1 MSAARLTV
9 TCAATQP
16 FNCVMS
22 LKAGSTFLRNL
33 VWALD
38 HGQPYSADNRSFPEA
53 LPSREMTR
61 EELAAEV
68 SFFVLRD
75 PVERFF
81 SLYFDKAIGP
91 EATRFGWIAKTLKA
105 NRSFHDGPGLTLK
118 QHRENCH
125 SLVLFI
131 KARLNGQTE
140 GPVNPHWS
148 RQITRM
154 RGALRF
160 GLKPLLLERLEPQL
174 LHIAQGRIPPLKA
187 ALDMVKNRNRTPRAV
202 AAEEILT
209 PALYADIA
217 ALYPEDIELYDL
229 VKTGWDMLGHPPA
242 IEL

>member
-1 MSAARLTV
+1 MTEERLTV
-9 TCAATQP
+9 TTASTQP
-16 FNCVMS
+16 FNCVIS

-33 VWALD
+33 VWVLD
-38 HGQPYSADNRSFPEA
+38 HAQPYSADNRSFPEQ

-75 PVERFF
+75 PIERFF

-91 EATRFGWIAKTLKA
+91 EATRFSWIAETLKT
-105 NRSFHDGPGLTLK
+105 NRTFHDGPSVTVE

-125 SLVLFI
+125 ALVLFI
-131 KARLNGQTE
+131 KARLNGHTE
-140 GPVNPHWS
+140 GPINPHWN
-148 RQITRM
+148 RQITRVH
-154 RGALRF
+154 RALRF
-160 GLKPLLLERLEPQL
+160 GLKPVLLEQLAPQL
-174 LHIAQGRIPPLKA
+174 LQIAGGRIPPLQA
-187 ALDMVKNRNRTPRAV
+187 ALGMVKSRNRTPRIV
-202 AAEEILT
+202 AAEDILT

-229 VKTGWDMLGHPPA
+229 VKTGWDMLGHPPT

>member
-1 MSAARLTV
+1 
-9 TCAATQP
+9 
-16 FNCVMS
+16 
-22 LKAGSTFLRNL
+22 
-33 VWALD
+33 
-38 HGQPYSADNRSFPEA
+38 
-53 LPSREMTR
+53 MTR
-61 EELAAEV
+61 EALAAEI

-91 EATRFGWIAKTLKA
+91 EATRFGWIAETLKT
-105 NRSFHDGPGLTLK
+105 NRTFHDGPGLTID
-118 QHRENCH
+118 QHRENCQ
-125 SLVLFI
+125 SLLLFV

-140 GPVNPHWS
+140 GAINPHWS

-174 LHIAQGRIPPLKA
+174 LEIAEGRIPPLEA
-187 ALDMVKNRNRTPRAV
+187 ALAMVKNRNRSPRVV
-202 AAEEILT
+202 AAEDILT

>member
-9 TCAATQP
+9 TSSATKP
-16 FNCVMS
+16 LNCVMS

-33 VWALD
+33 IWVLD
-38 HGQPYSADNRSFPEA
+38 HGKPYSAEPRSFPEQ

-91 EATRFGWIAKTLKA
+91 DATRFGWIAETLKA
-105 NRSFHDGPGLTLK
+105 NRVFHDAPDLSVA

-125 SLVLFI
+125 ALTLYI
-131 KARLNGQTE
+131 KARLRGHAK
-140 GPVNPHWS
+140 GPINPHWS
-148 RQITRM
+148 PQTTRM

-160 GLKPLLLERLEPQL
+160 GLQPLLLEKLEPQL
-174 LHIAQGRIPPLKA
+174 LQIAGGRIPTLAA
-187 ALDMVKNRNRTPRAV
+187 ALDMVKNRNRTKRV
-202 AAEEILT
+202 VSAEDILT

-229 VKTGWDMLGHPPA
+229 VKTGWEMFGHPPE